1 MAISSLR
8 RSVVHF
14 NNLWCKQAQITL
26 HEESDFKRNKIQL
39 QLFQDEKGLLQCTGR
54 VQNAP
59 IAYATKHPILMPR
72 NHHLTKLL
80 VYCAHENV
88 KHGGT
93 RETLT
98 DLRSTYWVV
107 RGRQLVKQLLSKCVI
122 CKRLHGKPYSSVPA
136 PPLPNFR
143 VAEAHA
149 FSVVGADHAGPVF
162 VRNIFADDLTMYKC
176 YILVITCTSSRSI
189 HLEITPDLS
198 GPAFIRSF
206 IRFQG
211 RRGSPSLVV
220 SDNAS
225 AFKDQRL
232 KRYLQSKNINWR
244 HNIPRGSWWGG
255 FYEVMVKLT
264 KKCLKKIAG
273 NAKLSYEEMETLLIE
288 IEGVL
293 NSRPLTYCYDELD
306 EPPLTPSS
314 LVIGRRLLD
323 PVQHRHQDQILLRET
338 VTSEH
343 SCRISRTALSMSI
356 SPLFEN
362 FIVIN
367 LQRMNVKFRLEIL
380 FIYKTIVCIDSN
392 GIWPR

>member
-1 MAISSLR
+1 MNKTELIVGDLQSEEISCSL
-8 RSVVHF
+8 
-14 NNLWCKQAQITL
+14 NLWCKQAQITL

-39 QLFQDEKGLLQCTGR
+39 QLFQDEKGLLRCTGR

-88 KHGGT
+88 KPGGT

-122 CKRLHGKPYSSVPA
+122 CKRLQGKPYSSVPA

-149 FSVVGADHAGPVF
+149 FSVVGADHAGSVF
-162 VRNIFADDLTMYKC
+162 VRNIFAGDSTMYKS

-244 HNIPRGSWWGG
+244 HNILHVSWWGG

-273 NAKLSYEEMETLLIE
+273 NAKLS
-288 IEGVL
+288 
-293 NSRPLTYCYDELD
+293 
-306 EPPLTPSS
+306 
-314 LVIGRRLLD
+314 
-323 PVQHRHQDQILLRET
+323 
-338 VTSEH
+338 
-343 SCRISRTALSMSI
+343 
-356 SPLFEN
+356 
-362 FIVIN
+362 
-367 LQRMNVKFRLEIL
+367 
-380 FIYKTIVCIDSN
+380 
-392 GIWPR
+392 

>member
-1 MAISSLR
+1 MNAAQVSSNAIRNIITCEACSNVECLLRVTSFVLRLVNNLKNKLNKTELIVGNLQSEEISCSL
-8 RSVVHF
+8 
-14 NNLWCKQAQITL
+14 NLWCKQAQITL

-39 QLFQDEKGLLQCTGR
+39 QLFQDEKGLLRFTGR

-80 VYCAHENV
+80 VYHAHGNV

-98 DLRSTYWVV
+98 DLRSTYWAV

-122 CKRLHGKPYSSVPA
+122 CKLLHGKPYSSVPA
-136 PPLPNFR
+136 PPLPNFQ
-143 VAEAHA
+143 VAEAHV

-162 VRNIFADDLTMYKC
+162 VRNIFAGDSTMYKS

-232 KRYLQSKNINWR
+232 KRYLQSKNINWQ
-244 HNIPRGSWWGG
+244 HNIPRASWWGG

-288 IEGVL
+288 IEGVR
-293 NSRPLTYCYDELD
+293 NSRPLTYCYDELN

-314 LVIGRRLLD
+314 LV
-323 PVQHRHQDQILLRET
+323 V
-338 VTSEH
+338 
-343 SCRISRTALSMSI
+343 
-356 SPLFEN
+356 
-362 FIVIN
+362 
-367 LQRMNVKFRLEIL
+367 
-380 FIYKTIVCIDSN
+380 
-392 GIWPR
+392 